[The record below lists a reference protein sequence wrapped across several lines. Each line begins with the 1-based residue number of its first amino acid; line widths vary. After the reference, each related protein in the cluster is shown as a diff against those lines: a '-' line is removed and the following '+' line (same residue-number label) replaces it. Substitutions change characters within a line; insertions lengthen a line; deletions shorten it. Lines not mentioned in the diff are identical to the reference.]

1 MISERMN
8 MTKRQRVLALLVVM
22 LLAALVAF
30 GALRYQ
36 NSRQPQ
42 KVIHSSDL
50 NDLRASFNR
59 DKGKVRMLL
68 LLSPT

>member
-1 MISERMN
+1 
-8 MTKRQRVLALLVVM
+8 MTKQQRVGFLLLVM

-30 GALRYQ
+30 GALRYER
-36 NSRQPQ
+36 SSPLQ
-42 KVIHSSDL
+42 KSGHSSDL
-50 NDLRASFNR
+50 NELGARFNR

>member
-1 MISERMN
+1 
-8 MTKRQRVLALLVVM
+8 MTQHQRIGALLVV
-22 LLAALVAF
+22 LLLGALVAF

-36 NSRQPQ
+36 RSSPSQ
-42 KVIHSSDL
+42 KSGHSSDL
-50 NDLRASFNR
+50 NELRGRFNR

>member
-1 MISERMN
+1 
-8 MTKRQRVLALLVVM
+8 MTHHRRIGALLVVL

-30 GALRYQ
+30 AALRYQ
-36 NSRQPQ
+36 RLSPTQ
-42 KVIHSSDL
+42 KTGFSSDL
-50 NDLRASFNR
+50 NELRAQFNR

>member
-1 MISERMN
+1 
-8 MTKRQRVLALLVVM
+8 MTQHLRIGALLVVL

-36 NSRQPQ
+36 RSSLAQ
-42 KVIHSSDL
+42 KSGHSSDL
-50 NDLRASFNR
+50 NELRSRFNQ